1 MEWEERKGYFTGECH
16 AGGRIDVAMECLCE
30 KLVSDVLPM
39 SENVD
44 WDYVRIEVWADSGR
58 FIAYPAKASS
68 KSRID
73 KAGCQVVFDEL
84 ASRIAELDKLLEE
97 GMSDEQYEQRE
108 QALIKQWAEYFVT
121 AVRESRVQGVR
132 VVVFPYDEES
142 PIHDLVV

>member
-1 MEWEERKGYFTGECH
+1 MGSTSTMMRFCKVGCAQALRVTNATMNDNPRGKAMEWEELKGYFTGECH
-16 AGGRIDVAMECLCE
+16 VVGRIDVAMECLCD
-30 KLVSDVLPM
+30 KLGSDVLPM

-97 GMSDEQYEQRE
+97 GMSDEQYEQR
-108 QALIKQWAEYFVT
+108 
-121 AVRESRVQGVR
+121 
-132 VVVFPYDEES
+132 
-142 PIHDLVV
+142 